1 MIFLISSDRVLWRG
15 FFLYS
20 KSKLKSINS
29 VRRALCTNNVHNID
43 NVENR
48 SRWLI
53 SDKNTDHA
61 ALLIDICKWSEKKI
75 KR

>member
-29 VRRALCTNNVHNID
+29 VRRALCMNNVHNID

-53 SDKNTDHA
+53 SDKNIDHA
-61 ALLIDICKWSEKKI
+61 ALLTDICKWSEKKI